1 MHIVSVLILS
11 VQYKCTDLRESKM
24 IRPTKP
30 KAEKTSIGSKAAKL
44 ALDTTT
50 ALNKGADAIANTRN
64 NISAITD
71 NIAAVAGAASTLAGA
86 VTVGRAQTAGA
97 LVDAQQ
103 ATATNY
109 GSKSHRSDIVLETD
123 FYGGLAMPECD
134 FNGLMPTDLLNPSI
148 AVTAT
153 EEQLT
158 AGLENYA
165 GATRAQK
172 LYQAGFNYISEI
184 GKTKQAYHKA
194 QASVIKASTE
204 GIKVQQ
210 EIVRFDRQNI
220 ELQTDGIKLEQSA
233 EKLNQE
239 GIKLL
244 GIQKE
249 TTQIT
254 RKIEAIELKRDAEI
268 KAVEIQTQQ
277 IIQKYLVE
285 SIAN

>member
-1 MHIVSVLILS
+1 
-11 VQYKCTDLRESKM
+11 M

-44 ALDTTT
+44 AQDTTT
-50 ALNKGADAIANTRN
+50 ALNKGADAIANTRS

-86 VTVGRAQTAGA
+86 ITTGRAQTAGA
-97 LVDAQQ
+97 VVDVQQ

-109 GSKSHRSDIVLETD
+109 GSNSRRSDIVLETD
-123 FYGGLAMPECD
+123 FYGGLAMPEID
-134 FNGLMPTDLLNPSI
+134 FNGLMPSDLLNPSI
-148 AVTAT
+148 AVTAS

-172 LYQAGFNYISEI
+172 LYQAGFNYISEV

-194 QASVIKASTE
+194 QSSVIKGATE

-220 ELQTDGIKLEQSA
+220 ELQTDGVKLEQSA

-239 GIKLL
+239 GVKLL
-244 GIQKE
+244 GMQKE

-254 RKIEAIELKRDAEI
+254 RKIEAMELKRDAEI
-268 KAVEIQTQQ
+268 KAVEVQTQQ

-285 SIAN
+285 TMS

>member
-1 MHIVSVLILS
+1 
-11 VQYKCTDLRESKM
+11 M

-30 KAEKTSIGSKAAKL
+30 KAEKTAKSPKTSLGERATKAAQATASTL
-44 ALDTTT
+44 NTT
-50 ALNKGADAIANTRN
+50 AQTIAQTRN
-64 NISAITD
+64 TITD
-71 NIAAVAGAASTLAGA
+71 NINAVTGGIAAVTGGVSAVANA
-86 VTVGRAQTAGA
+86 VTTGRAQAQGA
-97 LVDAQQ
+97 LVDAKQ

-109 GSKSHRSDIVLETD
+109 GAAQHRSEIVKETD
-123 FYGGLAMPECD
+123 FYGGVAIPEMD
-134 FNGLMPTDLLNPSI
+134 FNGLMPSDLLNPNL

-172 LYQAGFNYISEI
+172 LYQAGFNYIGEV

-194 QASVIKASTE
+194 QASIIKGATE
-204 GIKVQQ
+204 SVKFQQ

-220 ELQTDGIKLEQSA
+220 ELETDIVKREQVG

-239 GIKLL
+239 QSKLL
-244 GIQKE
+244 GMQKE

-254 RKIEAIELKRDAEI
+254 RKIEAFEAMRDADI
-268 KAVEIQTQQ
+268 QSIQQRTQMILQKLAVD
-277 IIQKYLVE
+277 

>member
-1 MHIVSVLILS
+1 
-11 VQYKCTDLRESKM
+11 M

-30 KAEKTSIGSKAAKL
+30 KSEKTSIGSKAAKL
-44 ALDTTT
+44 AQDT
-50 ALNKGADAIANTRN
+50 AASLNKGAESIANTRS

-71 NIAAVAGAASTLAGA
+71 NIAAVAGSVSALAGA
-86 VTVGRAQTAGA
+86 VTTGRAQTAGA
-97 LVDAQQ
+97 VVDVQQ
-103 ATATNY
+103 ATAGNY
-109 GSKSHRSDIVLETD
+109 GSKSQRSEIVPATDI
-123 FYGGLAMPECD
+123 YGGLAIPELD
-134 FNGLMPTDLLNPSI
+134 FNGMIPTDFLNPNI
-148 AVTAT
+148 VTTAT
-153 EEQLT
+153 EDQLT

-172 LYQAGFNYISEI
+172 LYQAGFNYIAEV
-184 GKTKQAYHKA
+184 GKTKQAMHKA
-194 QASVIKASTE
+194 QASVIKGAIE

-220 ELQTDGIKLEQSA
+220 ELETDGVKLEQSA

-244 GIQKE
+244 GMQKE

-268 KAVEIQTQQ
+268 KAVEVQTQM
-277 IIQKYLVE
+277 IIQKYLIE
-285 SIAN
+285 TMS

>member
-1 MHIVSVLILS
+1 
-11 VQYKCTDLRESKM
+11 M

-44 ALDTTT
+44 AQDT
-50 ALNKGADAIANTRN
+50 AASLNKGAESIANTRN

-71 NIAAVAGAASTLAGA
+71 NIATVAGAASTLAGA
-86 VTVGRAQTAGA
+86 VTTGRAHTAGA
-97 LVDAQQ
+97 IVDMQQ

-109 GSKSHRSDIVLETD
+109 GTNSRRSEIVLETD
-123 FYGGLAMPECD
+123 FYGGLALPEMN
-134 FNGLMPTDLLNPSI
+134 FNGLMPSDLLNPNI
-148 AVTAT
+148 ATTAT

-172 LYQAGFNYISEI
+172 LYQAGFNYISEV

-194 QASVIKASTE
+194 QSSVIKASTE

-220 ELQTDGIKLEQSA
+220 ELQTDGVKLEQSA

-244 GIQKE
+244 GLQKE

-254 RKIEAIELKRDAEI
+254 RKIEAMELKRDAEI
-268 KAVEIQTQQ
+268 KAVESQTQM
-277 IIQKYLVE
+277 ILQKFLVE

>member
-1 MHIVSVLILS
+1 
-11 VQYKCTDLRESKM
+11 M

-44 ALDTTT
+44 AQDTAT
-50 ALNKGADAIANTRN
+50 ALNTMATATTATANTIANTRN
-64 NISAITD
+64 AITS
-71 NIAAVAGAASTLAGA
+71 NVGAVAGSVGAVASGVSAVAGAIT
-86 VTVGRAQTAGA
+86 TGRAQTAGA
-97 LVDAQQ
+97 AIDVQQ
-103 ATATNY
+103 AIATNY
-109 GSKSHRSDIVLETD
+109 GSKSQRNEIVPATDI
-123 FYGGLAMPECD
+123 YGGLAIPELD
-134 FNGLMPTDLLNPSI
+134 FNGMIPTDFLNPNI
-148 AVTAT
+148 ATTAT
-153 EEQLT
+153 EDQLT

-172 LYQAGFNYISEI
+172 LYQAGFNYIAEV
-184 GKTKQAYHKA
+184 GKTKQAMHKA
-194 QASVIKASTE
+194 EASVIKGATE

-220 ELQTDGIKLEQSA
+220 ELETDGVKLEQSA

-244 GIQKE
+244 GLQKE

-254 RKIEAIELKRDAEI
+254 RKIEAVELKRDAEI
-268 KAVEIQTQQ
+268 KAIEAQTQM
-277 IIQKYLVE
+277 ILQKFLVE

>member
-1 MHIVSVLILS
+1 
-11 VQYKCTDLRESKM
+11 M

-30 KAEKTSIGSKAAKL
+30 KSEKTSIGSKAAKL
-44 ALDTTT
+44 AQDTAASFNNT
-50 ALNKGADAIANTRN
+50 ANSIAQTRN

-86 VTVGRAQTAGA
+86 ITTGRAQTAGA
-97 LVDAQQ
+97 VVDVQQ
-103 ATATNY
+103 SIAGNY
-109 GSKSHRSDIVLETD
+109 GSNSRRSDIVLETD
-123 FYGGLAMPECD
+123 FYGGLAMPEMD
-134 FNGLMPTDLLNPSI
+134 FNGLMPNDLLNPNI
-148 AVTAT
+148 ATTAT

-158 AGLENYA
+158 SGLENYA

-194 QASVIKASTE
+194 QGSIIKGATE

-220 ELQTDGIKLEQSA
+220 ELQTDGVKLEQSA

-239 GIKLL
+239 GVKLL
-244 GIQKE
+244 GMQKE

-254 RKIEAIELKRDAEI
+254 RKIEAMELKRDAEI
-268 KAVEIQTQQ
+268 KAVEVQTQM
-277 IIQKYLVE
+277 IIQKYLIE
-285 SIAN
+285 TMS

>member
-1 MHIVSVLILS
+1 
-11 VQYKCTDLRESKM
+11 M

-30 KAEKTSIGSKAAKL
+30 KAEKAPKTPKTSLGERATKAAQATASTL
-44 ALDTTT
+44 NTT
-50 ALNKGADAIANTRN
+50 AQTIAQTRSN
-64 NISAITD
+64 ITD
-71 NIAAVAGAASTLAGA
+71 NINAVTGGIAAVTGGVSAVANA
-86 VTVGRAQTAGA
+86 VTTGRAQTQGT
-97 LVDAQQ
+97 LVDAKQ
-103 ATATNY
+103 ATAGNY
-109 GSKSHRSDIVLETD
+109 GAAQHRSEIVKETD
-123 FYGGLAMPECD
+123 FYGGLTMPEID
-134 FNGLMPTDLLNPSI
+134 FNGLMPSDLLNPNL

-172 LYQAGFNYISEI
+172 LYQAGFNYVSEV

-194 QASVIKASTE
+194 QQQIIKGATE
-204 GIKVQQ
+204 GVKVQQ

-220 ELQTDGIKLEQSA
+220 ELETDIVKREQSS

-239 GIKLL
+239 QSKLL
-244 GIQKE
+244 GMQKE

-254 RKIEAIELKRDAEI
+254 RKIESLEAMRDADI
-268 KAVEIQTQQ
+268 QSIQQRTQMILQKLAVD
-277 IIQKYLVE
+277 

>member
-1 MHIVSVLILS
+1 
-11 VQYKCTDLRESKM
+11 M

-30 KAEKTSIGSKAAKL
+30 KAEKAPKTPKTSLGERASKAAQATASTL
-44 ALDTTT
+44 NTT
-50 ALNKGADAIANTRN
+50 AQTIAQTRSN
-64 NISAITD
+64 ITD
-71 NIAAVAGAASTLAGA
+71 NINAVTGGLAAVTGGIGAVAGAIT
-86 VTVGRAQTAGA
+86 TGRAQTQGA

-109 GSKSHRSDIVLETD
+109 GAGQHRSEIVKETD
-123 FYGGLAMPECD
+123 FYGGITMPEMD
-134 FNGLMPTDLLNPSI
+134 FNGLMPSDLLNPNI

-172 LYQAGFNYISEI
+172 LYQAGFTYIGEV
-184 GKTKQAYHKA
+184 GKTKQTFHKA
-194 QASVIKASTE
+194 QQQIIKGATE
-204 GIKVQQ
+204 AVKVQQ

-220 ELQTDGIKLEQSA
+220 ELETDIMKREQSA

-239 GIKLL
+239 SIKLT
-244 GIQKE
+244 GMQKE

-254 RKIEAIELKRDAEI
+254 RKIEALEEMREAD
-268 KAVEIQTQQ
+268 IQSVQQ
-277 IIQKYLVE
+277 RRQMIMQKLATD

>member
-1 MHIVSVLILS
+1 
-11 VQYKCTDLRESKM
+11 M

-30 KAEKTSIGSKAAKL
+30 KAEKTSIGTKAAKL
-44 ALDTTT
+44 AQDTAA
-50 ALNKGADAIANTRN
+50 ALNQGANTIAQTRS
-64 NISAITD
+64 NISAVTD
-71 NIAAVAGAASTLAGA
+71 NIAAVTSGVSSVASAIT
-86 VTVGRAQTAGA
+86 TGRAQTAGA
-97 LVDAQQ
+97 AVDVKQSIAG
-103 ATATNY
+103 NY
-109 GSKSHRSDIVLETD
+109 GSKSQRSEIVPATDYFGGLTVPELDYNGMIPTD
-123 FYGGLAMPECD
+123 F
-134 FNGLMPTDLLNPSI
+134 LNPNI
-148 AVTAT
+148 ANTAT

-172 LYQAGFNYISEI
+172 LYQAGFNYIAEV
-184 GKTKQAYHKA
+184 GKTKQAMHKA
-194 QASVIKASTE
+194 QASVIKGATE

-220 ELQTDGIKLEQSA
+220 ELETDGVKLEQSA

-244 GIQKE
+244 GVQKE

-268 KAVEIQTQQ
+268 KGIEVQTQM

-285 SIAN
+285 TMS